1 MRPSY
6 PKVNLRAIEPE
17 DLDLLYRIENDIKLW
32 NVGTSNVPYSRY
44 TLHEYIANTTGD
56 IYIDRQVRM
65 MIENEE
71 GAVVGIVDIVNFDPS
86 NRRAELG
93 LIIEEPYR
101 RQGYAYSTMREIAS
115 YALNV
120 LHLHQ
125 LFAFIDARN
134 EPCLRLFRELE
145 CQETSRLKDWLF
157 DGVEYHE
164 AVVMQMVL

>member
-1 MRPSY
+1 MSEIY
-6 PKVNLRAIEPE
+6 PEVTLRAIEPE
-17 DLDLLYRIENDIKLW
+17 DLDLLYRIENDVKLW

-44 TLHEYIANTTGD
+44 TLHDYIASSCGD

-65 MIENEE
+65 MIENSQRQ
-71 GAVVGIVDIVNFDPS
+71 VVGIVDIVNFDPS

-93 LIIEEPYR
+93 LVIEEPFR
-101 RQGYAYSTMREIAS
+101 HQGYGMSTIRQIAA

-134 EPCLRLFRELE
+134 EACLQLFRELG
-145 CQETSRLKDWLF
+145 CVETSRLKDWLF

-164 AVVMQMVL
+164 AVVMQMIL